1 MSQIEGRCYYD
12 PLDLTKFALVPIACD
27 RDGRILVS
35 GTLDS
40 GGGAGGTGS
49 DGGTTTVVQSAA
61 SKPLTVHNEAIV
73 TTNTSQVAVS
83 TNLTRA
89 YLFFQNNSPG
99 DLWVNFGAAAAID
112 VGIKFTPGQSLSW
125 SNISSQMHVF
135 GLAGQKY
142 AFAEA

>member
-27 RDGRILVS
+27 RDGRILIS
-35 GTLDS
+35 GTLGNAGTES
-40 GGGAGGTGS
+40 GGGSSVTPR
-49 DGGTTTVVQSAA
+49 
-61 SKPLTVHNEAIV
+61 PLATHNEAIA
-73 TTNTSQVAVS
+73 TSNTSQVAVS

-112 VGIKFTPGQSLSW
+112 VGIKFAPGQSLSW
-125 SNISSQMHVF
+125 SNINSQMHVF